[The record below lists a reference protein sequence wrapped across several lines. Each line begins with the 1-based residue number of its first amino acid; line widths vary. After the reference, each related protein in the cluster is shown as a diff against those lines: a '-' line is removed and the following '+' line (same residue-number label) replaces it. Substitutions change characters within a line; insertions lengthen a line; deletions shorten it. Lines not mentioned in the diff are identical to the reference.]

1 MITRKWTG
9 LASLVAIAALTAGCA
24 AADPV
29 AEVTEEPTAETEET
43 VEMRTLRVA
52 HIYDA
57 QHPVEICG
65 VPAVQAALMGSSLAM
80 ESFPGGQ
87 LGSENE
93 IVEQVLDGSLDF
105 AFAGAAFLSQYDANV
120 GVLDAPFAYRD
131 VAHFN
136 DIVQGPIA
144 AELFA
149 GLREA
154 STLDVFGTWYYG
166 TRHLTSNFPVT
177 TSDDMAGIKLRVP
190 DAPLYL
196 TAAEIL
202 GGVGTPVAFAE
213 LYVSLQQGV
222 VDAQENP
229 IPTIDGQ
236 KFYEV
241 QDYINLTGHMIQG
254 VMMTSS
260 DAVTATLTADEIA
273 LLREATLA
281 GAVATSACIEEQE
294 ETRLLEWEAE
304 GLMMVNR
311 DVDVAGFQARAAAII
326 PESDF
331 PWVETYL
338 AIQNG

>member
-1 MITRKWTG
+1 
-9 LASLVAIAALTAGCA
+9 
-24 AADPV
+24 
-29 AEVTEEPTAETEET
+29 
-43 VEMRTLRVA
+43 
-52 HIYDA
+52 
-57 QHPVEICG
+57 
-65 VPAVQAALMGSSLAM
+65 
-80 ESFPGGQ
+80 
-87 LGSENE
+87 
-93 IVEQVLDGSLDF
+93 
-105 AFAGAAFLSQYDANV
+105 
-120 GVLDAPFAYRD
+120 
-131 VAHFN
+131 
-136 DIVQGPIA
+136 
-144 AELFA
+144 
-149 GLREA
+149 
-154 STLDVFGTWYYG
+154 
-166 TRHLTSNFPVT
+166 
-177 TSDDMAGIKLRVP
+177 
-190 DAPLYL
+190 
-196 TAAEIL
+196 
-202 GGVGTPVAFAE
+202 
-213 LYVSLQQGV
+213 

-281 GAVATSACIEEQE
+281 GAVATSACIQEQE